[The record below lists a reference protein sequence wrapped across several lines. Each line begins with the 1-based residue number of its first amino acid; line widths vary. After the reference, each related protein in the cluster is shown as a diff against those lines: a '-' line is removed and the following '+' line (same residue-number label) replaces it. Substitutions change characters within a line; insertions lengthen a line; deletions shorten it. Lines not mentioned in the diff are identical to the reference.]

1 MCPVGLPEITTE
13 VIENIDIERIP
24 PYKVIFLNDDVTT
37 MEFVVQVLSLV
48 FKKDPATAAQLMLEV
63 HESGAAVIDILPL
76 EEAELRQQQ
85 THELSRKAKYPLRCI
100 IEPA

>member
-1 MCPVGLPEITTE
+1 MCPVGLPEITTQ
-13 VIENIDIERIP
+13 IIDDTETERIP
-24 PYKVIFLNDDVTT
+24 PYKVIFLNDDITS

-48 FKKDPATAAQLMLEV
+48 FKKDPATAVQLMLEV
-63 HESGAAVIDILPL
+63 HDSGAAVIDVLPL

-85 THELSRKAKYPLRCI
+85 THELAAKAHYPLRCI